1 MNYGIGVDL
10 GGTKVK
16 AVAMTAEGEV
26 LARASAASGD
36 GEGSPEATWAG
47 RVRELATG
55 FERARGA
62 AKWMGIAAPGIPSP
76 DGRTVFHQPGKL
88 SGLEGFEWTNFL
100 GRKELVPVLNDA
112 HAALLAEAK
121 FGAAKGFRNVI
132 LLTLGT
138 GVGGAIMVEGR
149 LVRGTMGRAGHV
161 GHLSVTGGDERS
173 IFGVPGTLEYA
184 IGNYSLAERS
194 RGKYASTEVLVE
206 AVRQGEPVAVEVWGK
221 SLDALARALVSLA
234 NVLDPE
240 AIIIGGG
247 MARAGG
253 ELFGPLGGRM
263 DRMEWRP
270 GGHRVKI
277 LPAALGEWAGAM
289 GGAERAQELTIG
301 H

>member
-1 MNYGIGVDL
+1 MSYGIGIDL
-10 GGTKVK
+10 GGTQVK

-26 LARASAASGD
+26 LERASVASGD
-36 GEGSPEATWAG
+36 GEGTPEMTWAG
-47 RVRELATG
+47 RVRDLAMR
-55 FERARGA
+55 FERERGTA
-62 AKWMGIAAPGIPSP
+62 AWMGIAAPGIPSR

-88 SGLEGFEWTNFL
+88 NGLEGFDWTKFL

-121 FGAAKGFRNVI
+121 FGAVKGFKNVI

-138 GVGGAIMVEGR
+138 GVGGAIMVEGK
-149 LVRGTMGRAGHV
+149 LVTGTMGRAGHV
-161 GHLSVTGGDERS
+161 GHLSVTGGNERS

-194 RGKYASTEVLVE
+194 RGKYASTELLVE
-206 AVRQGEPVAVEVWGK
+206 AVREGEPVATEVWGK

-253 ELFGPLGGRM
+253 ELFGPLNQRM
-263 DRMEWRP
+263 DEMEWRP
-270 GGHRVKI
+270 AGHRVKI

-289 GGAERAQELTIG
+289 GGAVRE
-301 H
+301 